1 VNWQGQGRTTLWP
14 PVPAV
19 RVTTAATY
27 AKMPVASSDVHR
39 YACTNIIRNTL
50 DCVQDMHAASR
61 LLHEVEGATIKVVR

>member
-1 VNWQGQGRTTLWP
+1 MWP

-39 YACTNIIRNTL
+39 YACTIVARI
-50 DCVQDMHAASR
+50 
-61 LLHEVEGATIKVVR
+61 LHWCACRICILVHGVEWDTTATARRCFSLKAQA